1 MTIIPIVI
9 EKTGR
14 GERAYDIYSRLLND
28 RIIFLGGAVGDQ
40 MANLVV
46 AQLLFLANE
55 DPRADISLYV
65 NSPGGSVTAGLGI
78 VDTMNFIPCD
88 VSTYIIGCAASMGS
102 VIACSGTKGKR
113 YALPN
118 SENLMHQPLIGGVL
132 EGQATDLEIEAR
144 HILRM
149 RDQLYEIYSKAT
161 GQSKEKITEDCDRN
175 NWLTAN
181 EMLQYG
187 LVDKVLEKLSMPSAA
202 VKPKSDA

>member
-1 MTIIPIVI
+1 MTLIPIVI

-28 RIIFLGGAVGDQ
+28 RIIFLGGPVNDH
-40 MANLVV
+40 MANLAV

-55 DPRADISLYV
+55 DPKADISIYV
-65 NSPGGSVTAGLGI
+65 NSPGGSVTSGLAI
-78 VDTMNFIPCD
+78 VDTMRFVPCD
-88 VSTYIIGCAASMGS
+88 VATYIIGQAASMGS
-102 VIACSGTKGKR
+102 VIACSGTRGKR

-149 RDQLYEIYSKAT
+149 RDQLYTIYAEAT
-161 GQSKEKITEDCDRN
+161 GQTKDKVHEDCDRN
-175 NWLTAN
+175 KWLTAP
-181 EMLQYG
+181 EMLEYG
-187 LVDKVLEKLSMPSAA
+187 LIDQVLTRLPANG
-202 VKPKSDA
+202 

>member
-1 MTIIPIVI
+1 MTLVPIVI

-28 RIIFLGGAVGDQ
+28 RIIFVGGQVSDM

-55 DPRADISLYV
+55 DQKTDIHLYV

-78 VDTMNFIPCD
+78 VDTMNFIPCNIC
-88 VSTYIIGCAASMGS
+88 TYIIGQAASMGS

-113 YALPN
+113 FALPN
-118 SENLMHQPLIGGVL
+118 AENLMHQPLIAGVL

-149 RDQLYEIYSKAT
+149 RTQLYVIYSKAT
-161 GQSKEKITEDCDRN
+161 GRSEAQIAEDCERN
-175 NWLTAN
+175 NWLTSP
-181 EMLQYG
+181 EMLKYG
-187 LVDKVLEKLSMPSAA
+187 LIDTVLDKLQIRPPAA
-202 VKPKSDA
+202 